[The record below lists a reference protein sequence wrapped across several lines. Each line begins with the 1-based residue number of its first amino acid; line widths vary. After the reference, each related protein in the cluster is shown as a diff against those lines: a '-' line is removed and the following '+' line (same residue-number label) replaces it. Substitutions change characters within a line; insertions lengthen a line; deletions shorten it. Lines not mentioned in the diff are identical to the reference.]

1 MSLENNI
8 ISQAREG
15 FEAAFSEYESFN
27 PNMYYEPS
35 MREVI
40 EMLPLRRDMNIL
52 DLGTG
57 NGFLAF
63 PFAELPG
70 SSVTGLDILPKT
82 IERNR
87 AKAQAEGLTNLSFVC
102 YDGGEF
108 PFGPAEFD
116 LVISRFALHHM
127 PNILYTLSEIG
138 RVLRRGGTFLLIDPA
153 PLTSDRTE
161 FIERFMQLRKD
172 GHVRFYDETEWK
184 YMCRKSGM
192 EFEKIIYG
200 GIRFSRKYEPEYEE
214 LMAQFPEKEI
224 MPYHPVIKNGQISI
238 SVPVNHMMFT
248 KQAQKKP
255 EEKVS
260 RPLNFQEER
269 DRIKRAGKKVPT
281 FFKKKPPKDSE

>member
-108 PFGPAEFD
+108 PFGPAD
-116 LVISRFALHHM
+116 LISSFPVLHC
-127 PNILYTLSEIG
+127 IICRISYTHSQKSAESSEEG
-138 RVLRRGGTFLLIDPA
+138 EPFSSSTLRP
-153 PLTSDRTE
+153 
-161 FIERFMQLRKD
+161 
-172 GHVRFYDETEWK
+172 
-184 YMCRKSGM
+184 
-192 EFEKIIYG
+192 
-200 GIRFSRKYEPEYEE
+200 
-214 LMAQFPEKEI
+214 
-224 MPYHPVIKNGQISI
+224 
-238 SVPVNHMMFT
+238 
-248 KQAQKKP
+248 
-255 EEKVS
+255 
-260 RPLNFQEER
+260 
-269 DRIKRAGKKVPT
+269 
-281 FFKKKPPKDSE
+281 